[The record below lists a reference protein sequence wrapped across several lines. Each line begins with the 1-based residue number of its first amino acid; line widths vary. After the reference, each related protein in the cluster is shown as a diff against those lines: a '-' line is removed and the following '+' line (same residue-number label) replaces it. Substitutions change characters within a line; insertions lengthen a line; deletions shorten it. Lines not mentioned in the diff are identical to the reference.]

1 MSDYSKRLVT
11 GEAYVAFGRKMKE
24 YTDEKFSDVE
34 RKIDQ
39 YEIIE
44 EPDINMIMSDIDNE

>member
-11 GEAYVAFGRKMKE
+11 GEACVAFGKKMKE
-24 YTDEKFSDVE
+24 YTDEKFIDVE

>member
-1 MSDYSKRLVT
+1 MSDYNKKLVT

-34 RKIDQ
+34 KRIDQ

-44 EPDINMIMSDIDNE
+44 ESDINMIMSDIDNE